1 MKRRHLITAAC
12 AAPLFGLIARPVH
25 AQVRDLSDA
34 INKAGRQRALSQRM
48 SKAWLA
54 LVHGVES
61 SSAQLVLGKSM
72 ALFDRQLAEL
82 KSFAPTPEIKATYNQ
97 METAWSEYKSILVGA
112 TPARTAAD
120 ALLAMDSK
128 VLALAQMGTAQYE
141 AVLGQP
147 LGKLVNVA
155 GRQRMLSQRMAKF
168 YLAAKLPVDAGHAA
182 QEVSLARSEF
192 IGAMSTLRNAAEAT
206 PRIKDELQLADA
218 QWLFFD
224 TALKNMN
231 QSAASGK
238 ALSDVFVSSENLL
251 SVMDSVTGLYS
262 SLKT

>member
-1 MKRRHLITAAC
+1 MKRRHLVTAAC
-12 AAPLFGLIARPVH
+12 AAPLLALGAWPVH

-54 LVHGVES
+54 LLEGVES
-61 SSAQLVLGKSM
+61 SSAQLVLNKSM
-72 ALFDRQLAEL
+72 ALFERQLTEL
-82 KSFAPTPEIKATYNQ
+82 KNFAPAPEIRATYDQ
-97 METAWSEYKSILVGA
+97 METAWTEYKSILVGA

-120 ALLAMDSK
+120 ALLTLDGK
-128 VLALAQMGTAQYE
+128 VLALAQQGTAQYE

-147 LGKLVNVA
+147 LGKLVNMA

-168 YLAAKLPVDAGHAA
+168 YLAAQLPVEAGNAVA
-182 QEVSLARSEF
+182 QINAARSEF
-192 IGAMSTLRNAAEAT
+192 INAMTTLRNAPEAT
-206 PRIKDELQLADA
+206 TRIKDELQLADA

-231 QSAASGK
+231 QGAASDK
-238 ALSDVFVSSENLL
+238 ALSDVFVTSENLL

>member
-1 MKRRHLITAAC
+1 MKRRHLLTAAC
-12 AAPLFGLIARPVH
+12 AAPLFGLSAWPVH

-61 SSAQLVLGKSM
+61 SSAQLVLSKSM
-72 ALFDRQLAEL
+72 ALFDRQLTEL
-82 KSFAPTPEIKATYNQ
+82 KTFAPTPEIKATYTQ
-97 METAWSEYKSILVGA
+97 MDAAWSEYKAILVGV
-112 TPARTAAD
+112 TPARGAAD
-120 ALLAMDSK
+120 SLLVIDGK
-128 VLALAQMGTAQYE
+128 VLALAQLGTAQYE

-168 YLAAKLPVDAGHAA
+168 YLAARLPVDAGHAA
-182 QEVSLARSEF
+182 QEVSIARSEF
-192 IGAMSTLRNAAEAT
+192 ISAMSTLRNAPEAT
-206 PRIKDELQLADA
+206 TRIKEELQLADA

-231 QSAASGK
+231 QGSVTSK

>member
-1 MKRRHLITAAC
+1 MKRRHLVTAAC
-12 AAPLFGLIARPVH
+12 AAPLLALGAWPLH

-54 LVHGVES
+54 LLEGVES
-61 SSAQLVLGKSM
+61 SSAQLVLNKSM
-72 ALFDRQLAEL
+72 ALFERQLTEL
-82 KSFAPTPEIKATYNQ
+82 KNFAPAPEIRATYDQ
-97 METAWSEYKSILVGA
+97 METAWTEYKSILVGA

-120 ALLAMDSK
+120 ALLTLDGK
-128 VLALAQMGTAQYE
+128 VLALAQQGTAQYE

-147 LGKLVNVA
+147 LGKLVNMA

-168 YLAAKLPVDAGHAA
+168 YLAAQLPVEAGNAVA
-182 QEVSLARSEF
+182 QINAARSEF
-192 IGAMSTLRNAAEAT
+192 INAMTTLRNAPEAT
-206 PRIKDELQLADA
+206 TRIKDELQLADA

-231 QSAASGK
+231 QGAASDK
-238 ALSDVFVSSENLL
+238 ALSDVFVTSENLL
-251 SVMDSVTGLYS
+251 SVMDRVTTQYS
-262 SLKT
+262 ALTT